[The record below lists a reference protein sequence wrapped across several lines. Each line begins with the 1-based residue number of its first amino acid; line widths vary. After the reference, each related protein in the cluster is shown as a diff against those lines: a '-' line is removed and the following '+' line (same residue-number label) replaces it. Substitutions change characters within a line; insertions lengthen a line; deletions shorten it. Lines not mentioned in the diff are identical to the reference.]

1 MIKAPQYFLL
11 IFLTIFSNSLFSQ
24 SNVGETFETKE
35 FKVLFPGPIQKTTQT
50 IASSIGDLIMTTISY
65 EPADSAKDQ
74 NYVYS
79 VIETNYPDSIINSN
93 KIDLLD
99 TFFRGAIDGAVKNV
113 NGTLISETTGNI
125 GQYPSRSIEIDY
137 GNGMAIIKSLII
149 LRENKLIML
158 QTITDTNTYPNDSL
172 DYFFSSLK
180 LK

>member
-1 MIKAPQYFLL
+1 MINAPRYFLL
-11 IFLTIFSNSLFSQ
+11 IFLTILSNSLLSQ
-24 SNVGETFETKE
+24 SVTGETFETKE
-35 FKVLFPGPIQKTTQT
+35 FIVLFPGPIKKTTQT
-50 IASSIGDLIMTTISY
+50 IASSLGDLVMKNISY
-65 EPADSAKDQ
+65 EPADSAKDD

-113 NGTLISETTGNI
+113 KGKLISETPGNI
-125 GQYPSRSIEIDY
+125 GKYPSRTIEIDY

-158 QTITDTNTYPNDSL
+158 QTITDTNTYPNESL
-172 DYFFSSLK
+172 DHFFSSLV